1 MNIITI
7 SREFGSGG
15 REVGKR
21 LADALRYGYY
31 DREICSSTD
40 TLTIIRYFPNIR
52 GLSSR
57 MMAIPGQIFIVLSS
71 RR

>member
-21 LADALRYGYY
+21 LADALGYGYY

-57 MMAIPGQIFIVLSS
+57 MMDILVRIFTGLSL
-71 RR
+71 RQ